1 MPSTAIKYHVFKE
14 KNFQGLVYCDYCG
27 KLLWGSGRQ
36 GAQCTECGYNC
47 HIACSDMVIQCRP
60 ARRYSPD
67 SLSIT
72 DSEAESVSK
81 YSVHSVANRH
91 SLERHNS
98 NTLDDNMSTGSNSR
112 KHSGRI
118 DLVNRK
124 LDEPLKSPTSGTQTI
139 NNSHEPYS
147 RSSKHSLN
155 TSYRKSL
162 QHQLQSLKL
171 SSTDTMSP
179 HATAKAFTR
188 LVARSKAFFYV
199 GSFIYDVYSW
209 KNKIHSMLV
218 CLLWISICI
227 DIRVS
232 LILPPLLIGLL
243 YKIVGIRQQNA
254 SLVLFPRFDEN
265 TTEYYTNLGHMQ
277 YAFMFLIRLYDNMV
291 YHLQHITLDGTT
303 YRILLVSSLF
313 VSLAFAYFGK
323 WLIMMIGLMILCN
336 RTWIGGSIEAL
347 LLFGVEV
354 VQTIA
359 DLGQRLMTNKD
370 KAIERRPMEVSVYEN
385 QRWWASTGYTSQ
397 MLRSERSAW
406 SNITGLEPLP
416 SKDDMPPPAHYI
428 WETGSE
434 WQLDTT
440 GPWTDDVLNIVNLI
454 ECDENGWVYSDHRW
468 QNPQGNPD
476 LVNNRSNE
484 ANTKALT
491 RRRRWFRK
499 ASPVILAA
507 YNKKTM

>member
-47 HIACSDMVIQCRP
+47 HTTCSDMVVQCRP

-81 YSVHSVANRH
+81 YSVHSIVNRH

-98 NTLDDNMSTGSNSR
+98 NTQDDNISTGSNGR
-112 KHSGRI
+112 KHTGQF
-118 DLVNRK
+118 DMANRK
-124 LDEPLKSPTSGTQTI
+124 LDEPLKSPSLFSSGTQTN

-147 RSSKHSLN
+147 RSNKHSLN

-188 LVARSKAFFYV
+188 LVARSKAFFYL
-199 GSFIYDVYSW
+199 GASIYDIYSW
-209 KNKIHSMLV
+209 KNKTHSLLA
-218 CLLWISICI
+218 CLLWISICLNI
-227 DIRVS
+227 KMS
-232 LILPPLLIGLL
+232 LIIPPLSICLL
-243 YKIVGIRQQNA
+243 YVKAGIRQQNA

-277 YAFMFLIRLYDNMV
+277 HAFTFLIRLYDNMA

-303 YRILLVSSLF
+303 YKILALSSILVSF
-313 VSLAFAYFGK
+313 AFAYLGR
-323 WLIMMIGLMILCN
+323 WLILIIGLMILCN
-336 RTWIGGSIEAL
+336 KTWIGSSVEAL
-347 LLFGVEV
+347 LLFCIEV
-354 VQTIA
+354 LQTMT
-359 DLGQRLMTNKD
+359 DLGQRLIISRKEKQTDRK
-370 KAIERRPMEVSVYEN
+370 PMEVSLYEN
-385 QRWWASTGYTSQ
+385 QRWWTNTGYTSQ

-416 SKDDMPPPAHYI
+416 SKDDMPSPAHYI
-428 WETGSE
+428 WESGSG

-440 GPWTDDVLNIVNLI
+440 GPWTDDALNI
-454 ECDENGWVYSDHRW
+454 G
-468 QNPQGNPD
+468 
-476 LVNNRSNE
+476 
-484 ANTKALT
+484 
-491 RRRRWFRK
+491 
-499 ASPVILAA
+499 
-507 YNKKTM
+507 